1 MESKKSM
8 QAKRDAISKMT
19 LMTDIFFEAFAEDV
33 NAIQEMLRVILKD
46 ELTVLNV
53 IPQKQIRNLFGR
65 SVRLDAVCKLSDD
78 RIVEIE
84 IQNEDNDDHVK
95 RAFFNSAQIM
105 VKNSQTGTK
114 FEELPHVIVIYI
126 SGFDP
131 FGNGLL
137 IYHPQLVIKETE
149 EVIDDGTE
157 YIFVNTKADDG
168 TKLARLMK
176 RMQEREIA
184 DPEFPEITRKFNQ
197 LKNNEKGVNHMCQ
210 LMEEY
215 TKDARAEG
223 KAEGK
228 AEGLLLGKIEIYYN
242 DLKLTP
248 TEIAK
253 KLEITEDK
261 VKELI
266 ASL

>member
-1 MESKKSM
+1 MR
-8 QAKRDAISKMT
+8 AKRDAISKMT

-114 FEELPHVIVIYI
+114 FEELPHAIIIYI

-131 FGNGLL
+131 FGNGL
-137 IYHPQLVIKETE
+137 
-149 EVIDDGTE
+149 
-157 YIFVNTKADDG
+157 
-168 TKLARLMK
+168 
-176 RMQEREIA
+176 
-184 DPEFPEITRKFNQ
+184 
-197 LKNNEKGVNHMCQ
+197 
-210 LMEEY
+210 
-215 TKDARAEG
+215 
-223 KAEGK
+223 
-228 AEGLLLGKIEIYYN
+228 
-242 DLKLTP
+242 
-248 TEIAK
+248 
-253 KLEITEDK
+253 
-261 VKELI
+261 
-266 ASL
+266 